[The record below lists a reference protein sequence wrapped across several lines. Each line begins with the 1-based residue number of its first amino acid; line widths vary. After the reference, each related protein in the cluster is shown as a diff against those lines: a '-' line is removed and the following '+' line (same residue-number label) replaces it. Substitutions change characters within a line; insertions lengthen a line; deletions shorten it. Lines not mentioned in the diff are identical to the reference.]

1 MQRSRPSTVVTVTMQ
16 WPPGKPAWFW
26 SYFDK
31 TSGARH
37 AWPLSGNGPKW
48 NRPKWESA
56 QVESA

>member
-1 MQRSRPSTVVTVTMQ
+1 VPDELRAQRAMQRSRASTVVTVTMQ

-37 AWPLSGNGPKW
+37 AWPLSGNGPK
-48 NRPKWESA
+48 
-56 QVESA
+56 